1 LVSLYSTVTYDVL
14 GTSYVTSHKTRFIA
28 VLPTS
33 GTIGKT
39 TGTEHTAGQ
48 NLAVK
53 AQMSGGFVG
62 ILNRQKYVSL
72 YSAKRYLLSPLHTPT
87 GIIFA

>member
-1 LVSLYSTVTYDVL
+1 M
-14 GTSYVTSHKTRFIA
+14 SYVTPHKTRFIA

-39 TGTEHTAGQ
+39 TGTEDTAGQ
-48 NLAVK
+48 NLEVK

-72 YSAKRYLLSPLHTPT
+72 YPAKRYLLSPLHTPT

>member
-1 LVSLYSTVTYDVL
+1 M
-14 GTSYVTSHKTRFIA
+14 SYVTPHKTRFIA

-33 GTIGKT
+33 GTIGET
-39 TGTEHTAGQ
+39 TGTEDTAGQ

-62 ILNRQKYVSL
+62 SLDRHKTVSI
-72 YSAKRYLLSPLHTPT
+72 Y
-87 GIIFA
+87 